1 MGRYTAYGVAYSS
14 LILGFGSLLAFVVF
28 LFTGSFSVFDQGWNP
43 RAALYLDACLCL
55 LFFIQHS
62 VLIRRSVRTRL
73 TRWIPD
79 EYYGAFY
86 SMTSGIAL
94 TFVLLWWQKT
104 PVLAASA
111 GGMFR
116 WVLHGL
122 FFLCIAGF
130 SWGTGDL
137 RPVRRTEDPAPCAS
151 AGPGTGVPHGAGGL
165 SLDAPPAVPLHAGH
179 DLVLPGPDSG
189 QAAVRRPVDCLDL
202 RCDQARRAR
211 SRARFRGSLPGVP
224 GTGAHARPLQDPLRE
239 GKGFIRLRNPTF
251 PFSAESQGMPKPFPG
266 TPYHGRI
273 PSRGRAMQG
282 RAVCAPW
289 LDQMNV
295 EEGKSG

>member
-130 SWGTGDL
+130 SWGTRSLGTFDPFGVRKILHHAHQRDPEPACLTVRGAYRWMRHPLYLFTLVMIWSCPDLTADRLLFDVLWTAWIFGATRLEERDLVHDFGDL
-137 RPVRRTEDPAPCAS
+137 YREY
-151 AGPGTGVPHGAGGL
+151 
-165 SLDAPPAVPLHAGH
+165 
-179 DLVLPGPDSG
+179 
-189 QAAVRRPVDCLDL
+189 
-202 RCDQARRAR
+202 QAR
-211 SRARFRGSLPGVP
+211 VP
-224 GTGAHARPLQDPLRE
+224 MLV
-239 GKGFIRLRNPTF
+239 
-251 PFSAESQGMPKPFPG
+251 
-266 TPYHGRI
+266 PYRI
-273 PSRGRAMQG
+273 PSERA
-282 RAVCAPW
+282 RVS
-289 LDQMNV
+289 
-295 EEGKSG
+295 SG